1 MYMKVLFSLV
11 LCVTSTPWAQAQVY
25 KCSSPEGKV
34 AYQQTPCPSESI
46 QERPQIQKA
55 PTLTEQEKFNAAAYS
70 AGMTPEQA
78 RQLLSGQ
85 TQSVAQHV
93 EPPSNFSQSNPQEER
108 RRVRDCNQRY
118 DELARQAKDTFR
130 SAKAQGN
137 LRRHLEQIE
146 NGRTSC
152 LYGSAASGQVQNQP
166 PPYQPPPLRNVG
178 QCQGQCAS
186 EQGIC
191 IAQCSG
197 DGQCIGRCAASHGR
211 CVAACSY

>member
-1 MYMKVLFSLV
+1 MYMKVLVSLA
-11 LCVTSTPWAQAQVY
+11 LCVTFTPWAQAQVY
-25 KCSSPEGKV
+25 KCTSPDGKV
-34 AYQQTPCPSESI
+34 AYQQTPCSSEST
-46 QERPQIQKA
+46 QTRPQILTA

-85 TQSVAQHV
+85 TQSVAQHA

-118 DELARQAKDTFR
+118 DELARQAKNTFR
-130 SAKAQGN
+130 SAKAPGN
-137 LRRHLEQIE
+137 LLRHLEQIE

-152 LYGSAASGQVQNQP
+152 LYGSAASGQVQN
-166 PPYQPPPLRNVG
+166 QPPPLRNVG

>member
-1 MYMKVLFSLV
+1 MYMKVLVSLAI
-11 LCVTSTPWAQAQVY
+11 CVMITPWARAQVY
-25 KCSSPEGKV
+25 KCTSPDGKI
-34 AYQQTPCPSESI
+34 AYQQTPCSSEST
-46 QERPQIQKA
+46 QTRPKIQKA

-85 TQSVAQHV
+85 TQPVTQHAQ
-93 EPPSNFSQSNPQEER
+93 PPFNISQSNLQEER
-108 RRVRDCNQRY
+108 RRARDCNQRY

-152 LYGSAASGQVQNQP
+152 LYGSALTSQNHNDQLSP
-166 PPYQPPPLRNVG
+166 SRNVG

-186 EQGIC
+186 EQGMC
-191 IAQCSG
+191 IAQCNG
-197 DGQCIGRCAASHGR
+197 NGQCIGRCAASHGR

>member
-1 MYMKVLFSLV
+1 MYMKRLFIV
-11 LCVTSTPWAQAQVY
+11 TLCVTAAPLAQAQIY
-25 KCSSPEGKV
+25 KCVLPSGEV
-34 AYQQTPCPSESI
+34 AYQQTPCLSGATET
-46 QERPQIQKA
+46 RPQVQKA

-85 TQSVAQHV
+85 TSPVAQQT
-93 EPPSNFSQSNPQEER
+93 ESPSNVIQSNQREVQR
-108 RRVRDCNQRY
+108 RARDCNQRY
-118 DELARQAKDTFR
+118 DDLAKQAKDTFR

-152 LYGSAASGQVQNQP
+152 LYGTAASGQGQSPSPQS
-166 PPYQPPPLRNVG
+166 RNIG
-178 QCQGQCAS
+178 QCQSQCSS

-191 IAQCSG
+191 IASCNGNGS
-197 DGQCIGRCAASHGR
+197 CIGNCSASHGR